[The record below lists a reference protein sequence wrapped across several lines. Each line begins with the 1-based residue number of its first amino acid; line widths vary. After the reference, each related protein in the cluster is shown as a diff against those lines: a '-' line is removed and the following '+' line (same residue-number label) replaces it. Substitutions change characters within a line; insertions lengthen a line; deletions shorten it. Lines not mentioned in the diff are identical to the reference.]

1 MPTQIKRY
9 RNRKLYNTNTKR
21 YITLD
26 DVGELIRGGGEIVVT
41 DSVSGEEVTEH
52 ILTQVIM
59 GQEKKGQGILSH
71 DLLMELIK
79 ARLDTLAAVKLLL
92 QSSADWEG
100 GLSSIGIATRQ
111 DVEKL
116 SKEIDNLS
124 RAIDVVGDKENGSG
138 GE

>member
-1 MPTQIKRY
+1 MPTPIKRY
-9 RNRKLYNTNTKR
+9 RNRKLYNTEIKR
-21 YITLD
+21 YITLE
-26 DVGELIRGGGEIVVT
+26 DVGKLIRGGSEIVVT
-41 DSVSGEEVTEH
+41 DSVSGEDVTAH

-59 GQEKKGQGILSH
+59 GQEKKGQGIFSH
-71 DLLMELIK
+71 GLLMELIK

-92 QSSADWEG
+92 QGSADWDG
-100 GLSSIGIATRQ
+100 WLSSIGIPTRQ

-124 RAIDVVGDKENGSG
+124 LAIDVVGQKEKESG

>member
-9 RNRKLYNTNTKR
+9 RNRKLYNTETKR
-21 YITLD
+21 YITLA
-26 DVGELIRGGGEIVVT
+26 DVGKLIRGGGEIVVT
-41 DSVSGEEVTEH
+41 DSVSGEEITAH

-59 GQEKKGQGILSH
+59 GQEKRGQGIFSH
-71 DLLMELIK
+71 GLLMELIK

-92 QSSADWEG
+92 QSPADWEG
-100 GLSSIGIATRQ
+100 WLSSIEIPTRQ

-116 SKEIDNLS
+116 SIEIDNLS
-124 RAIDVVGDKENGSG
+124 RAIDVVGQKEKESG